1 MMEQVIALYKKEAAN
16 AAAYDAAKAANDQ
29 DGIEAARK
37 AHKAN
42 NQEAIDNGQEFC
54 FMLRLYNDMM
64 ERGNTLIA
72 LDDVHDYQAEE
83 VTAIFHRF
91 GILRFAFS
99 STWSSAISA
108 MWELTAHGYS
118 MDGMAQING
127 RYANV
132 RTGEHEKIPAIIF
145 SVNV

>member
-1 MMEQVIALYKKEAAN
+1 MMEKVIALYEKEAAN
-16 AAAYDAAKAANDQ
+16 VAAYDAAEAANDQ
-29 DGIEAARK
+29 AGMEAARDLHK
-37 AHKAN
+37 AHC
-42 NQEAIDNGQEFC
+42 QEAEDNGREFC
-54 FMLRLYNDMM
+54 YMLRLYTDMK

-91 GILRFAFS
+91 GIQRFAFS